1 MIKFGTLRSFPLRK
15 FAESLER
22 PFPRNSISKIHYRRI
37 NRKIPRRLIKLE
49 SSPMTSAN
57 LDDEE
62 VNAKFLF
69 EIRNGPDSRPRD
81 FVPKKNF
88 RILLRNCWPF
98 FRRSRPFS
106 KKEQSPVF
114 DKAMMTNRY
123 KFTACDAREFV
134 SRFQHDSPNML
145 TFSKPSYRIRMCNWI
160 SNFGGF
166 SPAADLPALVLKRFE
181 NSRAEN
187 WFTNNLVL
195 SECCSLNNTTV
206 WIWWPENL
214 VLFIG
219 FDHNRSFN

>member
-1 MIKFGTLRSFPLRK
+1 MEVEKKFLN
-15 FAESLER
+15 
-22 PFPRNSISKIHYRRI
+22 PFDRILYNIFHKNSICHITKFLALKICGNSRKRFSPNFIPWKIRYRRI
-37 NRKIPRRLIKLE
+37 NQKIPRQLIKLE
-49 SSPMTSAN
+49 SSPMKSAN

-69 EIRNGPDSRPRD
+69 EIRNGPDSRARN

-134 SRFQHDSPNML
+134 SRF
-145 TFSKPSYRIRMCNWI
+145 
-160 SNFGGF
+160 
-166 SPAADLPALVLKRFE
+166 
-181 NSRAEN
+181 
-187 WFTNNLVL
+187 
-195 SECCSLNNTTV
+195 
-206 WIWWPENL
+206 
-214 VLFIG
+214 
-219 FDHNRSFN
+219 